1 MSSPLTIQSNES
13 AEERKQHPDITQE
26 LDAPPSDEE
35 REPNITV
42 CKTSS
47 QSESL
52 SVRSDYNNTNVGSLD
67 YENFSLDRL
76 RRTSTLVK
84 MSSSQTLLLEAPL
97 LAK

>member
-13 AEERKQHPDITQE
+13 AKERKQHPDITQE

-35 REPNITV
+35 PEPNATGLQ
-42 CKTSS
+42 TSS

-52 SVRSDYNNTNVGSLD
+52 SVRSDYNNINAGSLD

-76 RRTSTLVK
+76 RRSSTLVP
-84 MSSSQTLLLEAPL
+84 MNSSQTLLLEVPL
-97 LAK
+97 LVK